1 MRFGVWWVRKFEV
14 LVMVGLVVS
23 KFSKWTWS
31 MPQPLKMSDRL
42 TITLKVIKCVRMIK
56 KNKKDKREPGHL
68 DLAN

>member
-1 MRFGVWWVRKFEV
+1 
-14 LVMVGLVVS
+14 MVGLVVS